1 MIVQKKKKNK
11 RPPTTKKWIYGGKF
25 IGFTNVNKHTQFL
38 VGLVK
43 AKLLHVQYWVSL
55 AKLIHDKETR
65 HY

>member
-1 MIVQKKKKNK
+1 MVVQKKKEQKTTNNK
-11 RPPTTKKWIYGGKF
+11 EMDLWGKF

-55 AKLIHDKETR
+55 AKFIHDKETR